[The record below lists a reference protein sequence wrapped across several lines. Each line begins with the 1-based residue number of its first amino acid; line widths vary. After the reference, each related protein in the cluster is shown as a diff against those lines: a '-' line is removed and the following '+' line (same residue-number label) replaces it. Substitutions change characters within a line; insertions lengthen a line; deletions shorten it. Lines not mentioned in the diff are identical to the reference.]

1 MTNHL
6 RWASTLIRSLYA
18 NGVRHAVISPGSRS
32 TPLTIA
38 LSLHHGI
45 KKHVLL
51 DERSAA
57 FMALG
62 IGKESGRPAVLVCT
76 SGTAAANYYPAV
88 IEAKES
94 GVPMVVI
101 SADRPPNLRGIGS
114 SQTTDQL
121 KLYGDHS
128 VFFHEVGETKSD
140 DTDFKRL
147 TFAGEQA
154 VADSIRIGGTAH
166 LNMPFRKPLEPTSE
180 QMDRE
185 VSENSKQLEQEL
197 NLDPVHHQTVHPGE
211 QLSTLINE
219 SKKPLIIAGPANP
232 GQSLANHVQKFA
244 DRLNAPIIA
253 EPGSGVDGNILRYDQ
268 FLRDE
273 SVRKELQPDLILR
286 FGDQPFTKSMLTTL
300 ADWSNVDTIHFSARD
315 DWQDSEMARM
325 HFIPLQQNDEL
336 DPEPIKPK
344 TDKSWQNVWQ
354 KLERS
359 SQETL
364 TRCLDSTKPLTD
376 GHLFS
381 HISRQLSDSWRVM
394 ISNSLPPR
402 DMALFGK
409 FSTHQFVN
417 RGTAGIDGI
426 LSTAIGIS
434 SSSGA
439 PTCCIMGDLAFLH
452 DSNAL
457 LALQNVEQPFVV
469 VVINNG
475 GGNIFRMLPVYRQ
488 DKETYSRYFE
498 TPQNVQIQKLT
509 EAHGIHYRRIESIG
523 DLEQF
528 YLSNLGK
535 TPQVIECVTDSDE
548 SMILRNKL
556 WGIS

>member
-38 LSLHHGI
+38 LSLHPGI

-94 GVPMVVI
+94 GVPMVI
-101 SADRPPNLRGIGS
+101 LSADRPPNLRGIGS
-114 SQTTDQL
+114 SQTIDQL
-121 KLYGDHS
+121 KLYGDHA

-140 DTDFKRL
+140 ETDLKRL

-154 VADSIRIGGTAH
+154 VADSIRIGGAAH
-166 LNMPFRKPLEPTSE
+166 LNMAFRKPLEPTSE
-180 QMDRE
+180 QIDQE
-185 VSENSKQLEQEL
+185 ASENSKQLDEDSSF
-197 NLDPVHHQTVHPGE
+197 DPGHHQTVHLGE
-211 QLSTLINE
+211 ELSALINE
-219 SKKPLIIAGPANP
+219 SKQPLLIAGPANHRH
-232 GQSLANHVQKFA
+232 SLANHVQKMA
-244 DRLNAPIIA
+244 DRINAPVIA
-253 EPGSGVDGNILRYDQ
+253 EPGSGVEGNILRYEQ
-268 FLRDE
+268 FLRD
-273 SVRKELQPDLILR
+273 SSTRKELEPDLILR

-300 ADWSNVDTIHFSARD
+300 ADWSSVDTIHFSARYA
-315 DWQDSEMARM
+315 WQDSEMSRSY
-325 HFIPLQQNDEL
+325 FIPLQQNDKL
-336 DPEPIKPK
+336 DLTSINPK
-344 TDKSWQNVWQ
+344 TDENWQNAWQ

-364 TRCLDSTKPLTD
+364 TRSLDGTKPLTD

-381 HISRQLSDSWRVM
+381 HISQQFSDSWRVM

-402 DMALFGK
+402 DMALFGQ

-457 LALQNVEQPFVV
+457 LALQNIEQPFVV

-475 GGNIFRMLPVYRQ
+475 GGNIFRMLPIYQQ
-488 DKETYSRYFE
+488 DKEMYSRYFE
-498 TPQNVQIQKLT
+498 TPQSVQIQKLT
-509 EAHGIHYRRIESIG
+509 EAHGIHYRRIETRD

-535 TPQVIECVTDSDE
+535 TPQVIECVTDSKE
-548 SMILRNKL
+548 SMKLRNKL
-556 WGIS
+556 WGNS